1 MAYNKTAQANY
12 DKKCTYITAKLYP
25 GTDQDIIEFVRSID
39 EPTATLIKRLIRAEM
54 QKSRNND
61 GGK

>member
-25 GTDQDIIEFVRSID
+25 GTDQDIISFVESD
-39 EPTATLIKRLIRAEM
+39 PEPTATLIKRLIREEIARRAAD
-54 QKSRNND
+54 QK
-61 GGK
+61 